1 MFDER
6 NGEEGMRRTLC
17 PRLTTI
23 LVLLLTHAALA
34 APSTVVLAVEG
45 MT

>member
-1 MFDER
+1 MTPKAGFW
-6 NGEEGMRRTLC
+6 LA
-17 PRLTTI
+17 
-23 LVLLLTHAALA
+23 LLLVFLAAHIVLA

>member
-1 MFDER
+1 
-6 NGEEGMRRTLC
+6 MRRTAA
-17 PRLTTI
+17 PWIAAI
-23 LVLLLTHAALA
+23 LALVVTQAALA

>member
-1 MFDER
+1 
-6 NGEEGMRRTLC
+6 MRRGIALWIS
-17 PRLTTI
+17 TI
-23 LVLLLTHAALA
+23 LALLLAHAALA

>member
-1 MFDER
+1 MSPKTMFWFA
-6 NGEEGMRRTLC
+6 L
-17 PRLTTI
+17 PI
-23 LVLLLTHAALA
+23 LVLVAHAVFA

>member
-1 MFDER
+1 
-6 NGEEGMRRTLC
+6 MRHW
-17 PRLTTI
+17 RLTPWMAPI
-23 LVLLLTHAALA
+23 LVLLLAHAALA

>member
-1 MFDER
+1 MTSRAGF
-6 NGEEGMRRTLC
+6 GLA
-17 PRLTTI
+17 
-23 LVLLLTHAALA
+23 LLLLLLAAHAVLA

>member
-1 MFDER
+1 MLAVFVS
-6 NGEEGMRRTLC
+6 
-17 PRLTTI
+17 
-23 LVLLLTHAALA
+23 VLIVTVTALA